1 MTHRELNMH
10 KEKSIIYIYIYIYI
24 YNDVMKTIQWAHP
37 TLGA

>member
-10 KEKSIIYIYIYIYI
+10 KEKSIIYIYIYI

>member
-10 KEKSIIYIYIYIYI
+10 KEKSIIYIYI